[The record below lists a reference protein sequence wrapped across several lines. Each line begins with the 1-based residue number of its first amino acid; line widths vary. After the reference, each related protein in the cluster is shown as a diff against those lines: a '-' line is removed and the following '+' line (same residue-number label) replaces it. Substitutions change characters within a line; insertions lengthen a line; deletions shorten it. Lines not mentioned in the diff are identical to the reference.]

1 MNINLRIQ
9 ISVLLYLVSITVLL
23 YTSPSYF
30 YGKDNNLKEF
40 GTGKNKTIMP
50 LWLAILLLAIL
61 SYYISHIIML
71 IV

>member
-1 MNINLRIQ
+1 MNFNLRIQ
-9 ISVLLYLVSITVLL
+9 ISVLLCISITVL

-30 YGKDNNLKEF
+30 YTKDNNLKQF
-40 GTGKNKTIMP
+40 GTGKDKTIMP

-61 SYYISHIIML
+61 SYYISHVIML

>member
-1 MNINLRIQ
+1 MNFNLRIQ

-30 YGKDNNLKEF
+30 YRKDNNLKEF

-61 SYYISHIIML
+61 SYYISHVIML

>member
-1 MNINLRIQ
+1 MNFNLRIQ

-30 YGKDNNLKEF
+30 YTKDNNLKQF
-40 GTGKNKTIMP
+40 GTGKGKTVMP
-50 LWLAILLLAIL
+50 LWLAILILAIL